1 MSAGVWHGI
10 RQAHPERVGQA
21 GAREPRVARVEP
33 RKPLAVSL
41 SNRRDRLRYPFAVSL
56 SNRCLALAC
65 AMCLSTVAFAQDEPD
80 FEIDDAPA
88 SAWSPLVELFLRGDH
103 VSGLPSNRE
112 DLERVKAKLRVGAL
126 WQGETVTFGI
136 AGEAGQGSDDNADNL
151 INNDVEKSD
160 GAGLDQLWLRWQ
172 AGEHVSVLAGKAP
185 IPVDLTPLMWDDDL
199 RPVGASARFGGTLGD
214 TSRWQLDLGGFEPDP
229 LGERSATLGAVQL
242 GAHWREGTPLGFGLL
257 LGYFEWSGLD
267 GYARA
272 GLGRGNS
279 VAAGRYLNNYRLLD
293 AQFSLRGRVLE
304 RPLELRIDRVHN
316 LAADTGDDGTR
327 ASLVLGNRFE
337 GGWEFGW
344 AWQRIQRDAVVAA
357 VNADD
362 WWFHTAARGNM
373 PWIGYGFDGT
383 WSLRLAAFIET
394 RDGLQEDTERV
405 LLDVAARW

>member
-1 MSAGVWHGI
+1 MSGGVWRGI
-10 RQAHPERVGQA
+10 RQAHPERAGQA
-21 GAREPRVARVEP
+21 VASVRQAHRERFSLFDLPNP
-33 RKPLAVSL
+33 FGVSL
-41 SNRRDRLRYPFAVSL
+41 SNPCLT
-56 SNRCLALAC
+56 LALSL
-65 AMCLSTVAFAQDEPD
+65 CLCTAAFAQDEPD
-80 FEIDDAPA
+80 FELEDAPA

-103 VSGLPSNRE
+103 VSGLPNNRE

-126 WQGETVTFGI
+126 WQGETLSFGI

-172 AGEHVSVLAGKAP
+172 ANEHASVQAGKAP
-185 IPVDLTPLMWDDDL
+185 IPLDLTPLLWDDDL
-199 RPVGASARFGGTLGD
+199 RPVGASARFGASVGETH
-214 TSRWQLDLGGFEPDP
+214 RWQLDVGGFEPDP
-229 LGERSATLGAVQL
+229 LGERSANLGAVQL
-242 GAHWREGTPLGFGLL
+242 GWHWREGTPLGFGLL
-257 LGYFEWSGLD
+257 LGYLEWSDLD

-279 VAAGRYLNNYRLLD
+279 VAAGRYLNDYRLLD
-293 AQFSLRGRVLE
+293 AQAYVRGRVFE

-316 LAADTGDDGTR
+316 LDAAANDDGTR

-373 PWIGYGFDGT
+373 PWVGYGFDGGT
-383 WSLRLAAFIET
+383 WSLRLAAFVET